1 MAHMGL
7 LLKGNE
13 NEKPLLEV
21 LRRFVENR
29 AKHKLLEDQNSTMGG
44 DLKKLRKAAV
54 APFSFCNRMI
64 NDMRHALKE
73 LNCQNKVSNVGP
85 LLIIFFAMLI
95 LGVGRTMPWALGSF

>member
-1 MAHMGL
+1 MAL
-7 LLKGNE
+7 VLKGNE

-21 LRRFVENR
+21 LRRFVEHR
-29 AKHKLLEDQNSTMGG
+29 AKHKLLEDQNSTMGS

-73 LNCQNKVSNVGP
+73 LSCQNKVSNVGP

-95 LGVGRTMPWALGSF
+95 LGVGRTMPWALGKLF